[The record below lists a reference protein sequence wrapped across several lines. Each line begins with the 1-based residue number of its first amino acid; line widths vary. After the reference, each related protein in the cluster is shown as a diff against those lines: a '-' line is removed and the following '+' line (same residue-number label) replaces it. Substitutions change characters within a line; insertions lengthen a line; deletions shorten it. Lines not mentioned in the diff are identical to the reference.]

1 MFPHFSGFLH
11 SFHYI
16 SLLEFSW
23 ELFFVFV
30 YIVDYQCVLY
40 LVRLPPPPQLLN
52 ASALFTSGCVLLL
65 YYSLYCSVSC
75 MKNGCRLNISAFS
88 CADTFMYFKNVLSF
102 VCPVIFIM
110 AIVGTP
116 AL

>member
-23 ELFFVFV
+23 DLFFVFV

-40 LVRLPPPPQLLN
+40 LVRLPPPPHRNKKYDLP
-52 ASALFTSGCVLLL
+52 
-65 YYSLYCSVSC
+65 SLRQV
-75 MKNGCRLNISAFS
+75 
-88 CADTFMYFKNVLSF
+88 VF
-102 VCPVIFIM
+102 V
-110 AIVGTP
+110 
-116 AL
+116 